1 MWLLLKSKNDPQG
14 RGYRNMS
21 KGLAD
26 YGFGEPAGTAVVAGE
41 TAGEAWVAVV
51 AGDAPGDDCAFG
63 GAGEVCAGWF
73 FISSRRKALLATLW
87 CA

>member
-1 MWLLLKSKNDPQG
+1 
-14 RGYRNMS
+14 MS
-21 KGLAD
+21 KGLAN
-26 YGFGEPAGTAVVAGE
+26 YGFGEPAGAAVAAGE
-41 TAGEAWVAVV
+41 TAGEACVAVV
-51 AGDAPGDDCAFG
+51 AGDDCDFG